1 MLINSNLLWFTQ
13 FNKNWNQPT
22 HIIWYNG
29 EQDSNYHLQGPN
41 PQEIKKKI
49 KEAYLKKMVMFSVL
63 LLQTLLIPI
72 E

>member
-1 MLINSNLLWFTQ
+1 MLINGNLLWFTQ
-13 FNKNWNQPT
+13 LNKNWNQPT

-29 EQDSNYHLQGPN
+29 EQDCDYHLQGLL
-41 PQEIKKKI
+41 K
-49 KEAYLKKMVMFSVL
+49 KKMVMFSAL

>member
-49 KEAYLKKMVMFSVL
+49 KEAYLKKMVMFSAL

>member
-13 FNKNWNQPT
+13 LNKNWNQPT

-29 EQDSNYHLQGPN
+29 EQDCNYHLQGPN

>member
-1 MLINSNLLWFTQ
+1 MLINGNLLWFTQ
-13 FNKNWNQPT
+13 LNKNWNQPT

-29 EQDSNYHLQGPN
+29 EQDCNYHLQGPN

-49 KEAYLKKMVMFSVL
+49 KEAYLKKMVMFSAL

>member
-13 FNKNWNQPT
+13 LNKNWNQPT

-29 EQDSNYHLQGPN
+29 EQDCNYHLQGPN

-49 KEAYLKKMVMFSVL
+49 KEAYLKKMVMFSAL